1 MSVPKALTIAG
12 SDSGGGAGIQ
22 ADLKTFSAFRVFG
35 MSAVT
40 AVTVQNSTGVS
51 AVFDLPAEVVAQQID
66 AVLDDLGADAIKI
79 GMLST
84 AAVVEAVADR
94 LVAHG
99 ERPVVLDPVMV
110 ATSGDALMQDNARGV
125 LVKRLLPLA
134 TLVTPNLHEAAALAD
149 MEVAGEADMEEA
161 ARRIVALG
169 ARRVLVKGG
178 HLAGSATDLLWDGH
192 DLTRFTAPRIGSGN
206 THGTGCTL
214 SSAIAAGL
222 AHGRPLERA
231 VREAKAYVTAAIREG
246 FAPGRG
252 AGVLRH
258 FVTDW

>member
-1 MSVPKALTIAG
+1 L
-12 SDSGGGAGIQ
+12 
-22 ADLKTFSAFRVFG
+22 
-35 MSAVT
+35 T

-51 AVFDLPAEVVAQQID
+51 AVFDLPPDLVAQQID

-84 AAVVEAVADR
+84 AAVVEAVGDR
-94 LVAHG
+94 LAAHG

-110 ATSGDALMQDNARGV
+110 ATSGDALMQDGARGV

-149 MEVAGEADMEEA
+149 MDVAGEADMEEA

-178 HLAGSATDLLWDGH
+178 HLAGSATDLLWNGRT
-192 DLTRFTAPRIGSGN
+192 LTRFTAPRIATGP

-214 SSAIAAGL
+214 SAAIAAGL
-222 AHGRPLERA
+222 AHGRALEHA
-231 VREAKAYVTAAIREG
+231 VREAKAYVTAAMREG

>member
-1 MSVPKALTIAG
+1 MTVPNALTIAG

-35 MSAVT
+35 MSALT

-51 AVFDLPAEVVAQQID
+51 AVFDLPPDLVAQQID

-84 AAVVEAVADR
+84 AAVVEAVGDR

-110 ATSGDALMQDNARGV
+110 ATSGDALMQDSARGV

-149 MEVAGEADMEEA
+149 MDVTGEADMEEA

-192 DLTRFTAPRIGSGN
+192 TLTRFSAPRIASGN

-214 SSAIAAGL
+214 SAAIAAGL
-222 AHGRPLERA
+222 AHGRALERA

-246 FAPGRG
+246 FSPGHG